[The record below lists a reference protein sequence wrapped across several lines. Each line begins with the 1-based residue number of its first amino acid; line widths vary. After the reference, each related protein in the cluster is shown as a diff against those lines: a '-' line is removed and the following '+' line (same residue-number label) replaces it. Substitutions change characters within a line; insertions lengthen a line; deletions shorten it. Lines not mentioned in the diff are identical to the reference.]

1 MSGINNLLNKKKG
14 QEPKVE
20 IGKTFQSGIRFT
32 PETKK
37 LLNKIKRYYED
48 LYEEDPDFKKKHN
61 LKRKPT
67 QDFVIS
73 EALPL
78 LANKLKIEF

>member
-1 MSGINNLLNKKKG
+1 MSGINNLLNKKND
-14 QEPKVE
+14 QEPKKEV
-20 IGKTFQSGIRFT
+20 GKTFQSGIRFT

-48 LYEEDPDFKKKHN
+48 LYDEDPDFKNKHN
-61 LKRKPT
+61 LIRKPN

-78 LANKLKIEF
+78 LAKKLKLDI